1 MNYKKSISL
10 IAATFYGNRGAEAML
25 STSIAEIQQQS
36 DENLHFNVFSY
47 YPLQDN
53 SLVKSSNISI
63 YSSTPSYLV
72 LVLLPSAFFYKIF
85 DFFGLSFINRLLPNS
100 VKALANSH
108 MLICLAGVSFVA
120 GRTKFLPFNIATIL
134 PALLLGVPVIKF
146 AQAMG
151 SFEGLINKFAAKF
164 FLSRCTFIFTR
175 GEHTQSH
182 LQQLLPNKNN
192 FERADDIAFLFQ
204 PQYCL
209 STATGDLD
217 NGLQQLK
224 DKHSNGQLV
233 IGICPSI
240 VVAKRAQA
248 KGWNYAHSI
257 AELIQAITQK
267 GYTVAL
273 YPNATRHN
281 EAEKMHN
288 NDLPLLDE
296 IVNLLPLEIK
306 TKIVLFSSSLNAGQI
321 HQIINACD
329 VHVVSRFHAMV
340 VALSSSIPCLVIG
353 WSHKYTEVMERF
365 NQQDMVI
372 DYKQGGLDT
381 VLKSFDLLVE
391 ERDTRTQAIIKA
403 LPSVRLLSQKQ
414 VQYVSNSLNH
424 SI

>member
-1 MNYKKSISL
+1 MIHKKNISL

-25 STSIAEIQQQS
+25 SSSIAEIQQHS
-36 DENLHFNVFSY
+36 NENLHFNVFSY

-53 SLVKSSNISI
+53 TLVKNSSISI

-85 DFFGLSFINRLLPNS
+85 NFLGLSFINRLLPNS
-100 VKALANSH
+100 VRALANSR
-108 MLICLAGVSFVA
+108 MLICLAGVSFVE

-151 SFEGLINKFAAKF
+151 SFGGLINRIAAKF
-164 FLSRCTFIFTR
+164 FLSRCTHIFTR
-175 GEHTQSH
+175 GEHTHSH
-182 LQQLLPNKNN
+182 LQQLLPNKKN
-192 FERADDIAFLFQ
+192 FERADDIAFLFK

-217 NGLQQLK
+217 NGLQQLSN
-224 DKHSNGQLV
+224 KHSAGQLV
-233 IGICPSI
+233 VGICPSI

-248 KGWNYAHSI
+248 KGWNYAQSI
-257 AELIQAITQK
+257 AELIQALTEK
-267 GYTVAL
+267 GYAIAL

-288 NDLPLLDE
+288 NDLPLLDQ
-296 IVNLLPLEIK
+296 IANLLPLEIK
-306 TKIVLFSSSLNAGQI
+306 NRVVVFSSSLNAGQI
-321 HQIINACD
+321 YQIINACD
-329 VHVVSRFHAMV
+329 VHVLSRFHAMV

-365 NQQDMVI
+365 NQQDLVI

-391 ERDTRTQAIIKA
+391 ERDIRSQAIINA
-403 LPSVRLLSQKQ
+403 LPAVRLLSQKQ
-414 VQYVSNSLNH
+414 VQYVSSFLNNS
-424 SI
+424 I